1 MARSYQPELDFD
13 DYDLSE
19 EEDDPSFSAFLS
31 QMTLQKQVGNQ
42 ELLGRAGLSAPSQPS
57 APPSVAPAPVVDPRL
72 TAFQGAYNKSRFY
85 HSTAGQNVPSLLE
98 HGITRDLGK
107 DQGLDKQHGLSLQ
120 PQFNFLGGDRDTAK
134 YYRRQVGAG
143 ADTVRAFVGAED
155 YEYVVDDLGSDSL
168 AGYKTSRD
176 VPPAN
181 VLHGTFAENEG
192 RDLSGIYDAIRSH
205 LPEGMRT
212 MGTDGVAALHQQA
225 IREGVLIHTPG
236 KSNGK
241 PEFRQARKLFSRFED
256 GYNSE

>member
-19 EEDDPSFSAFLS
+19 EEDDPSFLAFLS
-31 QMTLQKQVGNQ
+31 QMTLQK
-42 ELLGRAGLSAPSQPS
+42 LGRAGLSAPSQPS
-57 APPSVAPAPVVDPRL
+57 APPSVAPAPVMDPRL

-120 PQFNFLGGDRDTAK
+120 PGFNFLGGDRDTAK

-168 AGYKTSRD
+168 ADSQ
-176 VPPAN
+176 PPAGG
-181 VLHGTFAENEG
+181 HARDGHRRG
-192 RDLSGIYDAIRSH
+192 RR
-205 LPEGMRT
+205 
-212 MGTDGVAALHQQA
+212 AAPAGDPRGRAHAHARQEQ
-225 IREGVLIHTPG
+225 
-236 KSNGK
+236 
-241 PEFRQARKLFSRFED
+241 RQARVSAGAKALLPL
-256 GYNSE
+256 